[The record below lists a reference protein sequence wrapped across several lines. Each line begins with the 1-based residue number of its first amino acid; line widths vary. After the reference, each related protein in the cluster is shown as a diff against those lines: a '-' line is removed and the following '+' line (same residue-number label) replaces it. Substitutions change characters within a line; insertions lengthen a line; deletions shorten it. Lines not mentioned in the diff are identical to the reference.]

1 MPHEDFAPL
10 TPSKFAETADMPPE
24 EFRRAGREVVDWIAD
39 YLANAGDLP
48 VLPRV
53 APGDLRNA
61 LPASAPDSPESID
74 AILRDFRE
82 LVVPANT
89 HWNHPRFHAY
99 FSVSASGPGILAE
112 ALIAAL
118 NVNHMLWKSSPA
130 GTELELVTL
139 AWLRQWLGLPENFF
153 GVIFDTASISTM
165 HALIAARDYVDP
177 ECRTRGSRGD
187 LVIYTSEQ
195 AHSSVEKGAIA
206 IGLGQQNVRKIEVD
220 AEFRMRPAAL
230 RAALEA
236 DVAAGRKPCCVVP
249 TVGTT
254 STTSIDP
261 VKAIVEISNEFGAW
275 VHVDGAYGGMAA
287 ILPELRYILDGTENA
302 HSLVVNPHKW
312 LFTPV
317 DCSVLYTNRPDVLRA
332 ALSLSA
338 EYLRTGQDDTAVNL
352 MDYGVPLG
360 RRFRSLKLWFVMR
373 YFGLQRVRAIL
384 RSHIEWAQQLAEEM
398 EAHGAFE
405 VAAPT
410 PFSLVCFRYKG
421 TDDQNRELLDRI
433 NRGGVAF
440 LSHTVLNGRFVLR
453 LAIGNI
459 RTTKA
464 DVKRVWEAIQAE
476 AGLLGPLVS

>member
-1 MPHEDFAPL
+1 
-10 TPSKFAETADMPPE
+10 
-24 EFRRAGREVVDWIAD
+24 
-39 YLANAGDLP
+39 
-48 VLPRV
+48 
-53 APGDLRNA
+53 
-61 LPASAPDSPESID
+61 
-74 AILRDFRE
+74 
-82 LVVPANT
+82 
-89 HWNHPRFHAY
+89 
-99 FSVSASGPGILAE
+99 
-112 ALIAAL
+112 
-118 NVNHMLWKSSPA
+118 
-130 GTELELVTL
+130 
-139 AWLRQWLGLPENFF
+139 
-153 GVIFDTASISTM
+153 
-165 HALIAARDYVDP
+165 
-177 ECRTRGSRGD
+177 
-187 LVIYTSEQ
+187 
-195 AHSSVEKGAIA
+195 
-206 IGLGQQNVRKIEVD
+206 
-220 AEFRMRPAAL
+220 
-230 RAALEA
+230 
-236 DVAAGRKPCCVVP
+236 VP

-384 RSHIEWAQQLAEEM
+384 RSHIEWAQQLAEQM
-398 EAHGAFE
+398 EVHGAFE